1 MQGLLGFE
9 TFLFKI
15 NICWKL
21 CERYFGYPRHPS
33 FLWPFRMRKTI
44 SSFRGSQVLLAEG
57 GGGEYAMQELWG
69 LQRPNDGATSCGVDI
84 QALKKGYPNKKTPY
98 LLMNMNIQVEVFW
111 EHGCFHWFFSRSC
124 ETETHDFLR
133 AFPQRKVIHHLGEM
147 RWTTSGQVSIRN
159 IESPWLVSLK

>member
-21 CERYFGYPRHPS
+21 SEIYFGYPRHRS
-33 FLWPFRMRKTI
+33 CDLFGWEKQ
-44 SSFRGSQVLLAEG
+44 SQALEDPKFCWLRG
-57 GGGEYAMQELWG
+57 GGICDAGAM
-69 LQRPNDGATSCGVDI
+69 RASTPNDGATSCGVDI

-98 LLMNMNIQVEVFW
+98 LLMNMNIQVEAFW

-133 AFPQRKVIHHLGEM
+133 AFPHIESSIISWKM

-159 IESPWLVSLK
+159 SDSPWLASLK